1 MNRKSFDKI
10 ASTIGLLLA
19 VVLILAG
26 ALLRWGGTFATSQV
40 RDQLVSQTITFPEVG
55 SDSLKALPEAN
66 RVAMEKYAGQ
76 QMTTGDQ
83 AYTYANNYIKI
94 HMAAIGGGKSY
105 EEISGEFMGKNA
117 QLQANPN
124 DASLQAVVAALGQQ
138 RQTMFMGNTLVGLL
152 GFTYA
157 FGTIGKIA
165 LIASWTAVAAGALF
179 LVLALAGFSH
189 LRKEDEIAST

>member
-19 VVLILAG
+19 VVLVLAG
-26 ALLRWGGTFATSQV
+26 ALLRWGGTFATGQV
-40 RDQLVSQTITFPEVG
+40 KDQLVTQTITFPEVG
-55 SDSLKALPEAN
+55 SDSLNALPEAN
-66 RVAMEKYAGQ
+66 RIAMEKYAGQ

-83 AYTYANNYIKI
+83 AYTYANNFIKI
-94 HMAAIGGGKSY
+94 HMTAIGGGKSY

-124 DASLQAVVAALGQQ
+124 DAALQAEVAALGQQ

-157 FGTIGKIA
+157 FGTLGKIA
-165 LIASWTAVAAGALF
+165 LVASWVAFAAGALLF
-179 LVLALAGFSH
+179 ILAMAGFAH
-189 LRKEDEIAST
+189 LRKESKIAPS